1 MFGMTVH
8 CTSIKKLQ
16 ENVWSFWRAAKKSG
30 RNNEVNVT
38 EVVVGKA
45 GGGGG
50 GGGNKKLFK
59 K

>member
-50 GGGNKKLFK
+50 GGQYKFI
-59 K
+59 

>member
-1 MFGMTVH
+1 MVVLTGG
-8 CTSIKKLQ
+8 Q
-16 ENVWSFWRAAKKSG
+16 KSG

-50 GGGNKKLFK
+50 GVRIHLFQT
-59 K
+59 